1 MKKCKNNLHITSL
14 TWAKDS
20 NELFDYE
27 SQEVTKQEF
36 NISSPCSFFRNK
48 NQIDY
53 QGKDLN
59 ETLNPIQQ
67 GESLFYIDNSS
78 TEFFFNPH
86 SLTINS
92 NLEEKKTEKEKTW
105 ITLKNYKNKK
115 YKNNTY
121 ILNPGDMI
129 KFGRVILKIREINLE
144 GKNKGNGNIY
154 VYQDI
159 TKPCLL
165 DLIEKNNNQNKKKKI
180 CRVCYCDENEMN
192 SPLLSPCK
200 CSGGLKYIHLSCLQ
214 HWLISRSTSS
224 TSSNDYCT
232 IYNFNQISCELCK
245 EIFPDFIKVDN
256 TFYKIWDFLESKYKN
271 YICLETSPSN
281 GKKSIYIIS
290 FDKKN
295 QIKIGRSHDS
305 DLRISDVTV
314 SRMHCQISK
323 NNENELL
330 LEDTNS
336 KFGTLVFLQIKKLKI
351 LPYIVLPIQIGR
363 TFLQFSLRNNFSF
376 CNCLKFFDNKNK
388 NNNNFDYGIINS
400 EQISIE
406 NILIVK
412 VQNNYDD
419 SDDNSINDEKKE
431 ISLPKEI
438 TIKKDDKNDNQNFLS
453 LTSERNIDEINTLN
467 LVSID
472 ANIKKKNNPF
482 NSNGFTEDERIISG
496 IKSQFANSSF
506 KSIQNFINSMNNNNN
521 GNKNYNNN

>member
-1 MKKCKNNLHITSL
+1 
-14 TWAKDS
+14 
-20 NELFDYE
+20 
-27 SQEVTKQEF
+27 
-36 NISSPCSFFRNK
+36 
-48 NQIDY
+48 
-53 QGKDLN
+53 
-59 ETLNPIQQ
+59 
-67 GESLFYIDNSS
+67 
-78 TEFFFNPH
+78 
-86 SLTINS
+86 
-92 NLEEKKTEKEKTW
+92 
-105 ITLKNYKNKK
+105 
-115 YKNNTY
+115 
-121 ILNPGDMI
+121 
-129 KFGRVILKIREINLE
+129 
-144 GKNKGNGNIY
+144 
-154 VYQDI
+154 
-159 TKPCLL
+159 
-165 DLIEKNNNQNKKKKI
+165 
-180 CRVCYCDENEMN
+180 MN

-281 GKKSIYIIS
+281 EKKSIYIIS

-363 TFLQFSLRNNFSF
+363 TFLQFSLRNKFSF

-388 NNNNFDYGIINS
+388 NNYNFDYAKINS
-400 EQISIE
+400 EQITFE
-406 NILIVK
+406 LIFK
-412 VQNNYDD
+412 VQNNYED

-431 ISLPKEI
+431 KSLPKEI
-438 TIKKDDKNDNQNFLS
+438 IIKKDDNNDNQNILN
-453 LTSERNIDEINTLN
+453 LTSERNFDEINTLN

>member
-129 KFGRVILKIREINLE
+129 KFGRVTLKIREINLE

-154 VYQDI
+154 ELYKDI
-159 TKPCLL
+159 TKPYLL
-165 DLIEKNNNQNKKKKI
+165 NSIKKEKNNTKKI
-180 CRVCYCDENEMN
+180 CRVCYCNENEMN
-192 SPLLSPCK
+192 SPLLNPCK

-214 HWLISRSTSS
+214 HWLKSRSTFS

-245 EIFPDFIKVDN
+245 EIFQILSKLIIIFIKYGI
-256 TFYKIWDFLESKYKN
+256 FQ
-271 YICLETSPSN
+271 
-281 GKKSIYIIS
+281 
-290 FDKKN
+290 N
-295 QIKIGRSHDS
+295 QNIKI
-305 DLRISDVTV
+305 IFV
-314 SRMHCQISK
+314 
-323 NNENELL
+323 
-330 LEDTNS
+330 
-336 KFGTLVFLQIKKLKI
+336 
-351 LPYIVLPIQIGR
+351 
-363 TFLQFSLRNNFSF
+363 
-376 CNCLKFFDNKNK
+376 
-388 NNNNFDYGIINS
+388 
-400 EQISIE
+400 
-406 NILIVK
+406 
-412 VQNNYDD
+412 
-419 SDDNSINDEKKE
+419 
-431 ISLPKEI
+431 
-438 TIKKDDKNDNQNFLS
+438 
-453 LTSERNIDEINTLN
+453 
-467 LVSID
+467 
-472 ANIKKKNNPF
+472 
-482 NSNGFTEDERIISG
+482 
-496 IKSQFANSSF
+496 
-506 KSIQNFINSMNNNNN
+506 
-521 GNKNYNNN
+521 

>member
-1 MKKCKNNLHITSL
+1 MKKCKNKLHITSF
-14 TWAKDS
+14 TWSKES

-165 DLIEKNNNQNKKKKI
+165 DLIEKNNNQNKKK
-180 CRVCYCDENEMN
+180 NM
-192 SPLLSPCK
+192 
-200 CSGGLKYIHLSCLQ
+200 SCL
-214 HWLISRSTSS
+214 
-224 TSSNDYCT
+224 
-232 IYNFNQISCELCK
+232 
-245 EIFPDFIKVDN
+245 
-256 TFYKIWDFLESKYKN
+256 
-271 YICLETSPSN
+271 
-281 GKKSIYIIS
+281 
-290 FDKKN
+290 
-295 QIKIGRSHDS
+295 
-305 DLRISDVTV
+305 
-314 SRMHCQISK
+314 
-323 NNENELL
+323 LL
-330 LEDTNS
+330 
-336 KFGTLVFLQIKKLKI
+336 
-351 LPYIVLPIQIGR
+351 
-363 TFLQFSLRNNFSF
+363 
-376 CNCLKFFDNKNK
+376 
-388 NNNNFDYGIINS
+388 
-400 EQISIE
+400 
-406 NILIVK
+406 
-412 VQNNYDD
+412 
-419 SDDNSINDEKKE
+419 
-431 ISLPKEI
+431 
-438 TIKKDDKNDNQNFLS
+438 
-453 LTSERNIDEINTLN
+453 
-467 LVSID
+467 
-472 ANIKKKNNPF
+472 
-482 NSNGFTEDERIISG
+482 
-496 IKSQFANSSF
+496 
-506 KSIQNFINSMNNNNN
+506 
-521 GNKNYNNN
+521 